1 MCFLCVADGVA
12 CYDCS
17 AVFRFQKFGV
27 PDDVVSVEQQMEEE
41 EEQLAIIALVQL
53 DEGVVER

>member
-1 MCFLCVADGVA
+1 M
-12 CYDCS
+12 
-17 AVFRFQKFGV
+17 FRFQKFGV